1 MGCCSYMTLPSRSP
15 LIAVPIPAMIMTIR
29 PRRSELRITG
39 TCFLR
44 ARWKAD
50 IPAMNAPPTRKAAVM
65 VWKNWVSAVFWV
77 STSQKSVS
85 SARPRSSL
93 MRYPTGCCIHE
104 LAARMK

>member
-1 MGCCSYMTLPSRSP
+1 
-15 LIAVPIPAMIMTIR
+15 
-29 PRRSELRITG
+29 
-39 TCFLR
+39 
-44 ARWKAD
+44 
-50 IPAMNAPPTRKAAVM
+50 M

-93 MRYPTGCCIHE
+93 MRYPTGCCIQE